1 MSRDAHVIPGAQGE
15 VRIEGDALAGLVL
28 SAAELVDGARARR
41 PRRGLDIS
49 IDDGTVRVELELAA
63 RYGSVLPE
71 LARAVQASVAAALRS
86 SAGLT
91 VARVDV
97 SIEEL
102 DT

>member
-28 SAAELVDGARARR
+28 SAAQLVDGARARR
-41 PRRGLDIS
+41 PRRGLDINVN
-49 IDDGTVRVELELAA
+49 DGTVRVELELAA

-71 LARAVQASVAAALRS
+71 LARAVQANVAEALRS

-102 DT
+102 DA